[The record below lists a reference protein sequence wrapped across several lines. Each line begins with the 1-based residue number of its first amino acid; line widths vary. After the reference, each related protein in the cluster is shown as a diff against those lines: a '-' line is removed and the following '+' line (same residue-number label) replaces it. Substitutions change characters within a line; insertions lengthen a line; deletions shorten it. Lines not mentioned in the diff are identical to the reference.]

1 MDIKDLLARLD
12 IINEAA
18 TPAQQAAIAINM
30 KKQHKRPKHEG
41 ATGPKFTG
49 YWKGTDA
56 GTPGTKMV
64 GSSESILRDLERR
77 LDETPVRDLMREYR
91 EFVAEYGGVGGYGAA
106 SQAPQGASNTN
117 PDPAQLQ
124 KAADAAQIQKN
135 TNAIAPALNA
145 QGAAQPVNKVKFQD
159 VMTKLDDKSNT
170 DLQGADLKQLE
181 PLAVAASK
189 ALQNPQTAT
198 QLKQVIAQAD
208 QEDQKK
214 DAQVKQAQQT
224 VGTNAPAGQQAAQ
237 STAAPGTK
245 PVGTL

>member
-1 MDIKDLLARLD
+1 MDIKDLLSRLD

-77 LDETPVRDLMREYR
+77 LDETPVRDLMAEYR
-91 EFVAEYGGVGGYGAA
+91 QFIAEYGGVGGYGAA
-106 SQAPQGASNTN
+106 SQAPTGTTGTEK
-117 PDPAQLQ
+117 DPADLQ
-124 KAADAAQIQKN
+124 KAADATQIQKN
-135 TNAIAPALNA
+135 TNAIAPTLNA
-145 QGAAQPVNKVKFQD
+145 QGAAQQLNKVKFQD
-159 VMTKLDDKSNT
+159 VMNKLDDKSNQE
-170 DLQGADLKQLE
+170 LQGADLKQLQ

-189 ALQNPQTAT
+189 ALQNPQTAG
-198 QLKQVIAQAD
+198 QLKQVIAKAGQL
-208 QEDQKK
+208 DQKK
-214 DAQVKQAQQT
+214 ELEVKQAQQT
-224 VGTNAPAGQQAAQ
+224 VGTNAPAGQQPAQ
-237 STAAPGTK
+237 SPKPAGT
-245 PVGTL
+245 P